1 MSEIHAIATAPRA
14 RFMALADE
22 VAEAYHIDRADLLGT
37 RLHARVARPR
47 QHLYLLAKERFG
59 WSTTRIGQM
68 VNRDHTTVVHGIQ
81 QARARIAREAA

>member
-1 MSEIHAIATAPRA
+1 MSEIQAIVAAPRA

-22 VAEAYHIDRADLLGT
+22 VAEAYHIDRADLLGDQRA
-37 RLHARVARPR
+37 RLWSDAR

-81 QARARIAREAA
+81 QARARIAREAP